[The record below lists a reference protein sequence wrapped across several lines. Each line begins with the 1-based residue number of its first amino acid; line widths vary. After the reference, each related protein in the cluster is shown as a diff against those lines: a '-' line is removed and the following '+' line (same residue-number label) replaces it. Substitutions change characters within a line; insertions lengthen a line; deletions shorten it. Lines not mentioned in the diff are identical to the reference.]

1 MKCVGNALPG
11 SPRRQVC
18 IVKRLAKKFGLIA
31 IQGQPKRPNP
41 VMAQTE
47 EVVCDEISRQQPGK
61 RDCITI
67 KRDGK
72 QIKRQKKTLI
82 MTVMEAFKQLK
93 KEYPNLKMEKSKF
106 AALHPANVVSVSEK
120 DQNVCCCQYH
130 ENFELLLNGIRKHL
144 PNVPPAE
151 TLIELTVCG
160 WHMDCYT
167 GECDNCKE
175 FSMVVDDLFG
185 SDAARAANKLFLF
198 P

>member
-1 MKCVGNALPG
+1 
-11 SPRRQVC
+11 
-18 IVKRLAKKFGLIA
+18 
-31 IQGQPKRPNP
+31 
-41 VMAQTE
+41 MAETE
-47 EVVCDEISRQQPGK
+47 AVVRAFYLSDEISRQQPGK

-93 KEYPNLKMEKSKF
+93 KEYPNLEMEKSKF
-106 AALHPANVVSVSEK
+106 AALHPANVVSVSVSEK

-144 PNVPPAE
+144 QNVPPAE
-151 TLIELTVCG
+151 TLIELTVYG

-167 GECDNCKE
+167 GECDNCK
-175 FSMVVDDLFG
+175 
-185 SDAARAANKLFLF
+185 
-198 P
+198 